1 MAKVPE
7 EDVDLLTAGELRV
20 VLRGGAVAAVVLAG
34 TLAWSLAAA
43 PEAQTRARAAPL
55 TTSPQ
60 ARAVTAE
67 VVASGA
73 AAVATGTDQ
82 AGVRRAAEV
91 TPGRRLPGL
100 FGLQLG
106 FLRSND
112 IIGTIAL
119 NEVLRGTPAV
129 KVVNL
134 WATWCAP
141 CVREIGM
148 FRALSEGWRRDIR
161 FVPIHIGA
169 VNDGASYR
177 RLVDQMPATSA
188 EPLIDTS
195 GDAFQGLLRDAGLL
209 EPGEGIPITMLL
221 DCRNEL
227 RWIHVG
233 DLADTEALSERVSAL
248 RGELGS
254 PRCAPP
260 ESPVS
265 ALPGPPGCGDGRC
278 GAGEHC
284 GNCAADCGCIVGTV
298 CRTVPG
304 DPIPRCV
311 VPETAFNE
319 P

>member
-1 MAKVPE
+1 MAAPD
-7 EDVDLLTAGELRV
+7 EDDALEVDRLSPAEQRL
-20 VLRGGAVAAVVLAG
+20 VLRGGVAGGVALAGALVWSLVAAPV
-34 TLAWSLAAA
+34 
-43 PEAQTRARAAPL
+43 PEPRIPVAPL

-60 ARAVTAE
+60 ARAITPE
-67 VVASGA
+67 VLAASPSPS
-73 AAVATGTDQ
+73 AAV
-82 AGVRRAAEV
+82 GVRRVAEV

-148 FRALSEGWRRDIR
+148 FRALSESWRRDIR
-161 FVPIHIGA
+161 FVPIHIGP
-169 VNDGASYR
+169 VNDGDTYR

-188 EPLIDTS
+188 EPLIDAS
-195 GDAFQGLLRDAGLL
+195 GDAFQGLLREAGLL
-209 EPGEGIPITMLL
+209 ETGEGIPITLLL

-233 DLADTEALSERVSAL
+233 DLADTSALSERVTAL

-260 ESPVS
+260 EPPPS
-265 ALPGPPGCGDGRC
+265 ALPSPPGCGDGTC
-278 GAGEHC
+278 DGGEHC
-284 GNCAADCGCIVGTV
+284 GNCLADCGCIVGTE
-298 CRTVPG
+298 CRSLPG
-304 DPIPRCV
+304 DPRPRCV
-311 VPETAFNE
+311 VPENAFSD

>member
-1 MAKVPE
+1 MAGLTDE
-7 EDVDLLTAGELRV
+7 EIDRLTPAEQRL
-20 VLRGGAVAAVVLAG
+20 VLRGGAVAGVLLAG
-34 TLAWSLAAA
+34 TLIWSVIAA
-43 PEAQTRARAAPL
+43 PVSERRASVAAL

-60 ARAVTAE
+60 ARAITPE
-67 VVASGA
+67 VLAANPSA
-73 AAVATGTDQ
+73 AAMVA
-82 AGVRRAAEV
+82 RRVAEV
-91 TPGRRLPGL
+91 TPGRRLGGL

-148 FRALSEGWRRDIR
+148 FRALSSGWRRDIR
-161 FVPIHIGA
+161 FVPIHIGP
-169 VNDGASYR
+169 VNDGDTYR

-188 EPLIDTS
+188 EPLIDAS
-195 GDAFQGLLRDAGLL
+195 GDALQGLLREAGLL
-209 EPGEGIPITMLL
+209 EPGEGIPITLLL

-233 DLADTEALSERVSAL
+233 ELADTVTLSDRLATL
-248 RGELGS
+248 RSELDS
-254 PRCAPP
+254 PRC
-260 ESPVS
+260 VT
-265 ALPGPPGCGDGRC
+265 PGPAAMQAPPGCGDGTC
-278 GAGEHC
+278 EGPLESCA
-284 GNCAADCGCIVGTV
+284 NCPGDCGCTITGME
-298 CRTVPG
+298 CRSILG
-304 DPIPRCV
+304 EAPRCV
-311 VPETAFNE
+311 FPESAFSK

>member
-1 MAKVPE
+1 MAGLTDE
-7 EDVDLLTAGELRV
+7 EIDRLTPAEQRL
-20 VLRGGAVAAVVLAG
+20 VLRGGAVAGVLLAG
-34 TLAWSLAAA
+34 TLIWSVIAA
-43 PEAQTRARAAPL
+43 PVSERRASVAAL

-60 ARAVTAE
+60 ARAITPE
-67 VVASGA
+67 VLAANPSA
-73 AAVATGTDQ
+73 AAMVA
-82 AGVRRAAEV
+82 RRVAEV
-91 TPGRRLPGL
+91 TPGRRLGGL

-148 FRALSEGWRRDIR
+148 FRALSSGWRRDIR
-161 FVPIHIGA
+161 FVPIHIGP
-169 VNDGASYR
+169 VNDGDTYR
-177 RLVDQMPATSA
+177 RLVDQMPAASA
-188 EPLIDTS
+188 EPLIDAS
-195 GDAFQGLLRDAGLL
+195 GDALQGLLREAGLL
-209 EPGEGIPITMLL
+209 EPGEGIPITLLL

-233 DLADTEALSERVSAL
+233 DLADSDALSERVTAL

-260 ESPVS
+260 EPNPGVQ
-265 ALPGPPGCGDGRC
+265 GPPGCGDGTC
-278 GAGEHC
+278 DGGEHC
-284 GNCAADCGCIVGTV
+284 GNCTADCGCIIGTK
-298 CRTVPG
+298 CRSLPG
-304 DPIPRCV
+304 DPKPRCV
-311 VPETAFNE
+311 VPDTAFSD

>member
-1 MAKVPE
+1 MAGPT
-7 EDVDLLTAGELRV
+7 DDDIDRLTSAEQRM
-20 VLRGGAVAAVVLAG
+20 VLRGGAVAVALLAG
-34 TLAWSLAAA
+34 ALLWSVMAA
-43 PEAQTRARAAPL
+43 PVTKRRAPVAAL

-60 ARAVTAE
+60 ARAITPEVLAASPSAPTA
-67 VVASGA
+67 A
-73 AAVATGTDQ
+73 
-82 AGVRRAAEV
+82 RRVAEV
-91 TPGRRLPGL
+91 TPGRRLGGL

-148 FRALSEGWRRDIR
+148 FRALSSGWRRDIR
-161 FVPIHIGA
+161 FVPIHIGP
-169 VNDGASYR
+169 VNDGDTYR
-177 RLVDQMPATSA
+177 RLVDQMPPTSA
-188 EPLIDTS
+188 EPLIDAS
-195 GDAFQGLLRDAGLL
+195 GDAFQSLLREAGLL
-209 EPGEGIPITMLL
+209 EPGEGIPITLLL

-233 DLADTEALSERVSAL
+233 DLADTEALSERITAL

-260 ESPVS
+260 EPSPG
-265 ALPGPPGCGDGRC
+265 AAQGPPGCGDGTC
-278 GAGEHC
+278 DGSEHC
-284 GNCAADCGCIVGTV
+284 GNCTADCGCIIGTE
-298 CRTVPG
+298 CRSVPG
-304 DPIPRCV
+304 DPKPRCV
-311 VPETAFNE
+311 VPDTAFSD

>member
-1 MAKVPE
+1 MTPAPE
-7 EDVDLLTAGELRV
+7 EDGDRLTPEQLRT
-20 VLRGGAVAAVVLAG
+20 VLHGGAAAVLGLAG
-34 TLAWSLAAA
+34 VLGWSLAAA
-43 PEAQTRARAAPL
+43 PMVATRGQAPPL

-67 VVASGA
+67 VVAASPRATPA
-73 AAVATGTDQ
+73 A

-91 TPGRRLPGL
+91 TPGRRLGGL

-141 CVREIGM
+141 CVREIEM
-148 FRALSEGWRRDIR
+148 FRALSTGWRRDIR
-161 FVPIHIGA
+161 FVPIHIGP
-169 VNDGASYR
+169 VNDGDAYR
-177 RLVDQMPATSA
+177 RLVDQMPVTSA
-188 EPLIDTS
+188 EPLIDAS
-195 GDAFQGLLRDAGLL
+195 GDAFQGILRAAELL
-209 EPGEGIPITMLL
+209 ETGEGIPITLLL

-233 DLADTEALSERVSAL
+233 DLENTAALAERVNAL

-254 PRCAPP
+254 QRCAPP
-260 ESPVS
+260 EPSPS
-265 ALPGPPGCGDGRC
+265 ALPSPPGCGDGTC
-278 GAGEHC
+278 GGDEHC
-284 GNCAADCGCIVGTV
+284 GNCLADCGCIVGTE
-298 CRTVPG
+298 CQTVPG
-304 DPIPRCV
+304 DPKPRCV
-311 VPETAFNE
+311 VPDTAFSS

>member
-1 MAKVPE
+1 MAGPT
-7 EDVDLLTAGELRV
+7 DDDIDRLTSAEQRM
-20 VLRGGAVAAVVLAG
+20 VLRGGAVAVALLAG
-34 TLAWSLAAA
+34 ALLWSVMAA
-43 PEAQTRARAAPL
+43 PVTERRAPVAAL

-60 ARAVTAE
+60 ARAITPE
-67 VVASGA
+67 VLAASPSAAPA
-73 AAVATGTDQ
+73 AA
-82 AGVRRAAEV
+82 RRIAEV
-91 TPGRRLPGL
+91 TPGRRLGGL

-148 FRALSEGWRRDIR
+148 FRALSESWRRDIR
-161 FVPIHIGA
+161 FVPIHIGP
-169 VNDGASYR
+169 VNDGDTYR

-188 EPLIDTS
+188 EPLIDAS
-195 GDAFQGLLRDAGLL
+195 GDAFQGLLREAGLL
-209 EPGEGIPITMLL
+209 ETGEGIPITLLL

-233 DLADTEALSERVSAL
+233 DLADTSALSERVTAL

-260 ESPVS
+260 EPPPS
-265 ALPGPPGCGDGRC
+265 ALPSPPGCGDGTC
-278 GAGEHC
+278 DGGEHC
-284 GNCAADCGCIVGTV
+284 GNCLADCGCIVGTE
-298 CRTVPG
+298 CRSLPG
-304 DPIPRCV
+304 DPRPRCV
-311 VPETAFNE
+311 VPENAFSD

>member
-1 MAKVPE
+1 MAGPT
-7 EDVDLLTAGELRV
+7 DDDIDRLTSAEQRM
-20 VLRGGAVAAVVLAG
+20 VLRGGAVAVALLAG
-34 TLAWSLAAA
+34 ALLWSVMAA
-43 PEAQTRARAAPL
+43 PVTKRRAPVAAL

-60 ARAVTAE
+60 ARAITPEVLAASPSAPTA
-67 VVASGA
+67 A
-73 AAVATGTDQ
+73 
-82 AGVRRAAEV
+82 RRVAEV
-91 TPGRRLPGL
+91 TPGRRLGGL

-148 FRALSEGWRRDIR
+148 FRALSSGWRRDIR
-161 FVPIHIGA
+161 FVPIHIGP
-169 VNDGASYR
+169 VNDGDTYR

-188 EPLIDTS
+188 EPLIDAS
-195 GDAFQGLLRDAGLL
+195 GDAFQSLLREAGLL
-209 EPGEGIPITMLL
+209 EPGEGIPITLLL

-233 DLADTEALSERVSAL
+233 DLADTEALSERITAL

-260 ESPVS
+260 EPSPG
-265 ALPGPPGCGDGRC
+265 AAQGPPGCGDGTC
-278 GAGEHC
+278 DGSEHC
-284 GNCAADCGCIVGTV
+284 GNCTADCGCIIGTE
-298 CRTVPG
+298 CRSVPG
-304 DPIPRCV
+304 DPKPRCV
-311 VPETAFNE
+311 VPDTAFSD

>member
-1 MAKVPE
+1 MAGLTDE
-7 EDVDLLTAGELRV
+7 EIDRLTPAEQRL
-20 VLRGGAVAAVVLAG
+20 VLRGGAVAGVLLAG
-34 TLAWSLAAA
+34 TLIWSVIAA
-43 PEAQTRARAAPL
+43 PVSERRASVAAL

-60 ARAVTAE
+60 ARAITPE
-67 VVASGA
+67 VLAANPSA
-73 AAVATGTDQ
+73 AAMVA
-82 AGVRRAAEV
+82 RRVAEV
-91 TPGRRLPGL
+91 TPGRRLGGL

-148 FRALSEGWRRDIR
+148 FRALSSGWRRDIR
-161 FVPIHIGA
+161 FVPIHIGP
-169 VNDGASYR
+169 VNDGDTYR

-188 EPLIDTS
+188 EPLIDAS
-195 GDAFQGLLRDAGLL
+195 GDALQGLLREAGLL
-209 EPGEGIPITMLL
+209 EPGEGIPITLLL

-233 DLADTEALSERVSAL
+233 DLADSEALSERVTAL

-260 ESPVS
+260 EPSPGV
-265 ALPGPPGCGDGRC
+265 PGPPGCGDGTC
-278 GAGEHC
+278 EGSEHC
-284 GNCAADCGCIVGTV
+284 GNCSADCGCIIGTE
-298 CRTVPG
+298 CRSLPG
-304 DPIPRCV
+304 DPKPRCV
-311 VPETAFNE
+311 VPDTAFSD

>member
-1 MAKVPE
+1 MAGPT
-7 EDVDLLTAGELRV
+7 DDDIDRLTSAEQRM
-20 VLRGGAVAAVVLAG
+20 VLRGGAVAVALLAG
-34 TLAWSLAAA
+34 ALLWSVMAA
-43 PEAQTRARAAPL
+43 PVTKRRAPVAAL

-60 ARAVTAE
+60 ARAITPEVLAASPSAPTA
-67 VVASGA
+67 A
-73 AAVATGTDQ
+73 
-82 AGVRRAAEV
+82 RRVAEV
-91 TPGRRLPGL
+91 TPGRRLGGL

-129 KVVNL
+129 KVMNL

-148 FRALSEGWRRDIR
+148 FRALSSGWRRDIR
-161 FVPIHIGA
+161 FVPIHIGP
-169 VNDGASYR
+169 VNDGDTYR

-188 EPLIDTS
+188 EPLIDAS
-195 GDAFQGLLRDAGLL
+195 GDAFQGLLREAGLL
-209 EPGEGIPITMLL
+209 EPGEGIPITLLL

-233 DLADTEALSERVSAL
+233 DLADTEALSERITAL

-260 ESPVS
+260 EPSPG
-265 ALPGPPGCGDGRC
+265 AAQGPPGCGDGTC
-278 GAGEHC
+278 DGSEHC
-284 GNCAADCGCIVGTV
+284 GNCTADCGCIIGTE
-298 CRTVPG
+298 CRSVPG
-304 DPIPRCV
+304 DPKPRCV
-311 VPETAFNE
+311 VPDTAFSD